1 MVWLRGAQ
9 IKLTINNCDHTKA
22 EIAFIFTKLNI
33 TLQESRFQEILTK
46 NRRKKKNY
54 KRSCYFAYC
63 LTINRSIFRQLLI
76 VLSHFSWYFTDVM
89 WMIDLSTAKPLLH
102 FTLHVLADLMSAAT
116 EDQVTKTKLILYQ
129 SISDVVQI
137 TINIFPVYIHYPGKQ
152 KEKSILLV
160 RDVSTQNEKRKKK
173 FDLIG
178 MPPSPLP
185 CRLKR
190 LRSCL
195 VPYSK
200 IFCAGPDDRVY
211 ECIIRKD
218 ITQFE

>member
-9 IKLTINNCDHTKA
+9 IKLTINNCEHTKA
-22 EIAFIFTKLNI
+22 EIAFIFTKFNI
-33 TLQESRFQEILTK
+33 TLQESRFQEILC
-46 NRRKKKNY
+46 
-54 KRSCYFAYC
+54 CYFAYC

-137 TINIFPVYIHYPGKQ
+137 TINIFPVYIHYPGKR

-160 RDVSTQNEKRKKK
+160 RDVSK
-173 FDLIG
+173 
-178 MPPSPLP
+178 
-185 CRLKR
+185 
-190 LRSCL
+190 
-195 VPYSK
+195 YSK
-200 IFCAGPDDRVY
+200 WKAKKRNSSW
-211 ECIIRKD
+211 
-218 ITQFE
+218 